1 MKNKKEF
8 VNPETTVSLTK
19 NGWDY
24 VKEDLHSGLGVK
36 ADKDKPM
43 WSLMPWEQLSKV
55 VDILTFGAKKYAP
68 DNWKKVPDGKK
79 RYEDALYRH
88 MTSWSSG
95 EKVDPES
102 NETHLAHVICNALF
116 LMWFEEQ
123 EAKKKKSLF
132 KRLRNFRRK
141 IYKNE
146 RSKRKN

>member
-55 VDILTFGAKKYAP
+55 VDILTFGAKK
-68 DNWKKVPDGKK
+68 VC
-79 RYEDALYRH
+79 
-88 MTSWSSG
+88 S
-95 EKVDPES
+95 
-102 NETHLAHVICNALF
+102 
-116 LMWFEEQ
+116 
-123 EAKKKKSLF
+123 
-132 KRLRNFRRK
+132 
-141 IYKNE
+141 
-146 RSKRKN
+146 